1 MTQQVSIIQVHIL
14 IYEMIYDLSI
24 NHWDP
29 CCCICSPHFDSSSG
43 SHPVATAKSAEAVHK
58 KKRQWISFPVCH
70 CYSFNAIGDV
80 AYSFVVCSTAGLRTW
95 MVTRIWMLV
104 STICRPKSKALLRH
118 PTERLQEPGNM
129 ENSAVSMLTSKNRS
143 SIPNPR
149 VDCVSI
155 SIQSQNLT
163 DAN

>member
-1 MTQQVSIIQVHIL
+1 MTQQVSMIYRYIL
-14 IYEMIYDLSI
+14 WYEMIYDLSI
-24 NHWDP
+24 NPWDP
-29 CCCICSPHFDSSSG
+29 FCCICSPHFDSSSVT
-43 SHPVATAKSAEAVHK
+43 PVTAAKRAEASHK
-58 KKRQWISFPVCH
+58 KKHH
-70 CYSFNAIGDV
+70 CYSFSAIGDV

-95 MVTRIWMLV
+95 MVTRILDAGPL
-104 STICRPKSKALLRH
+104 TICHPKSKALLRH

-129 ENSAVSMLTSKNRS
+129 ENRWKQCTSKNRS

-163 DAN
+163 DTN